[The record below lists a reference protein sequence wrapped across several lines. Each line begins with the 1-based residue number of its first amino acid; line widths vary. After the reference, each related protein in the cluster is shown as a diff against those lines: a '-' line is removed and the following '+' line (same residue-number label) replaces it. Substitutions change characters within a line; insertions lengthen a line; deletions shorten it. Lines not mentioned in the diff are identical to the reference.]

1 MYICKNIKYIKNNMN
16 TSIFII
22 IIEMI
27 HIKILDA
34 V

>member
-16 TSIFII
+16 TSISI